1 MDDMMH
7 LASGQGKM
15 HRVDEI
21 ILPQK
26 AYKGG
31 ALSLWKIEIFEKK
44 YPNNVPKCSMQF
56 VSKYKTDFI
65 ILLLILKNSDFRR
78 AWKRFSGQYGDY
90 GGYDFL
96 LIKVSY
102 LQNNFIMI
110 QFNLDKQSISNLI
123 TI

>member
-1 MDDMMH
+1 MYIDVDDMMH

-15 HRVDEI
+15 LRVDEI

-31 ALSLWKIEIFEKK
+31 ALSLWKIEILEKK

-65 ILLLILKNSDFRR
+65 ILLLILKTVILEEREKSF
-78 AWKRFSGQYGDY
+78 Q
-90 GGYDFL
+90 
-96 LIKVSY
+96 VSTV
-102 LQNNFIMI
+102 IMEATTSFWSKWAVSKI
-110 QFNLDKQSISNLI
+110 ISLWSSLWSA
-123 TI
+123 